1 MKKLSLIGCQSGVAG
16 KDALCA
22 EGPKV
27 IQGSSIL
34 AGLIQQGLNVE
45 WDGMVVSD
53 VSQSYASKADAVASL
68 CTDLAK
74 IVSSVAK
81 QHKRFCVIA
90 GDHSSAI
97 GTWSGAYDAVH
108 GQGDLGLIW
117 IDAHMD
123 AHTPETSLSQNI
135 HGMPLASLL
144 GFGYSQLTS
153 ILNSSP
159 KLKPENICLVGV
171 RSFEEGEANLL
182 KRLGVKIFFMDE
194 IVERGVGV
202 VMREAIQHVKRHT
215 VKFGVT
221 LDMDA
226 IDPLEAPGVDV
237 PEANGIH
244 FNELRQAFQ
253 DMLLDSQLIGCE
265 IVEFDPHL
273 DQGQQT
279 EKLVISL
286 IELAA
291 TKYAIL
297 KENH

>member
-16 KDALCA
+16 RDVLCG

-27 IQGSSIL
+27 IQASPFL
-34 AGLIQQGLNVE
+34 ADLIHQGLPVK
-45 WDGMVVSD
+45 WDAMVVPD
-53 VSQSYASKADAVASL
+53 NTYPTKTEAVAAL

-74 IVSSVAK
+74 VVSLVVK
-81 QHKRFCVIA
+81 QHQRFCVIA

-97 GTWSGAYDAVH
+97 GTWSGVYDAMH
-108 GQGDLGLIW
+108 QQGDLGLIW

-123 AHTPETSLSQNI
+123 AHTPETSPSHNI
-135 HGMPLASLL
+135 HGMPLACLL
-144 GFGYSQLTS
+144 GHGYPALIS
-153 ILNSSP
+153 ILQNSP

-171 RSFEEGEANLL
+171 RSFEKGESDLL
-182 KRLGVKIFFMDE
+182 KRLGVKIFFMDD
-194 IVERGVGV
+194 VARRGINV
-202 VMREAIQHVKRHT
+202 VMKEAVQHVKQRT
-215 VKFGVT
+215 VAFGVT

-226 IDPLEAPGVDV
+226 IDPMEAPGVDV

-244 FNELRQAFQ
+244 FYE
-253 DMLLDSQLIGCE
+253 MLKVFEHVFADPALIGCE

-273 DQGQQT
+273 DVRQQT

-291 TKYAIL
+291 AKYAIL